1 MEKVIL
7 KGSKATQWD
16 LGNGFRDGGIPLEL
30 SDAEMKKAKASNLI
44 ETIISDKPIEAKP
57 VEVIS
62 TVKKYTQEELE
73 KLTFTQLK
81 EIGKEFGVTSSSK
94 AGIITKILEAQK

>member
-81 EIGKEFGVTSSSK
+81 EIGKGINVTSSSK